1 MFDYKNILDALF
13 EKVERMR
20 TERPTAGTRY
30 RLMGLAADVTE
41 TTEMMTQEVLER
53 VTKEVVL
60 DADTDI
66 DYTETGERVQAMVLT
81 APNDDLQEAT
91 QGVNDAL
98 GVLSDVLTQ
107 IASQLERRHKDEAYA
122 RLYDQEK
129 RRYLSSGTPRR
140 VRQTFEDWLYDVCNG
155 SPCMDDIN
163 AYVTEKLVH
172 MFEKGVFDSKVE
184 HIQRATR
191 YPAEFDFSLLDD
203 DHKLKKSIHKHY
215 SELRKLVDYCDGFLV
230 VNPVKVGRHF
240 YTNRKE
246 ENARGHRNAFLKYM
260 HKITL
265 AQEERRKLLEA
276 EATRKEDSENV
287 LNYFAPAKNLKV
299 LLTEEWFGMLTAD
312 EKLFTT
318 KWLHGFVDALM
329 ASEWRDQI
337 ASDWTVADKRLGL
350 KCMII
355 GLLKDAGVIRGSY
368 NSIAKLLDMD
378 GEKPATLAKY
388 MGMGKKQPYAE
399 WIADY
404 VKG

>member
-1 MFDYKNILDALF
+1 
-13 EKVERMR
+13 MR
-20 TERPTAGTRY
+20 IERPTAGTRY
-30 RLMGLAADVTE
+30 RLMGLAADVAE
-41 TTEMMTQEVLER
+41 TTETMTQEVLER

-91 QGVNDAL
+91 QAVNDAL

-246 ENARGHRNAFLKYM
+246 ENARGHRNAFLTYM

-312 EKLFTT
+312 EKRFTT

-368 NSIAKLLDMD
+368 NSIGKLLDMD
-378 GEKPATLAKY
+378 NEKPATLAKY

>member
-91 QGVNDAL
+91 QAVNDAL

-312 EKLFTT
+312 EKRFTT

-337 ASDWTVADKRLGL
+337 ASGWTVADKRLGL

-378 GEKPATLAKY
+378 NENPATLAKY

-404 VKG
+404 VKC